1 MTPCRGTRGDRWSRA
16 VVVEEIAAATAAC
29 CPSASTNPRKAA
41 ELTFHRKAAQQ
52 RRQAAVVTLL
62 ANLSGTGLEEL
73 RRHSTARQWL
83 VALAAATGAENKEVA
98 ANSSSTFRLAVPP
111 LKFLLHRALRR
122 DSGAVPVPVQRRTLH
137 ARSAR

>member
-1 MTPCRGTRGDRWSRA
+1 MVAGCRGRGDRRSDRG
-16 VVVEEIAAATAAC
+16 VLPERLDE
-29 CPSASTNPRKAA
+29 PRKAA